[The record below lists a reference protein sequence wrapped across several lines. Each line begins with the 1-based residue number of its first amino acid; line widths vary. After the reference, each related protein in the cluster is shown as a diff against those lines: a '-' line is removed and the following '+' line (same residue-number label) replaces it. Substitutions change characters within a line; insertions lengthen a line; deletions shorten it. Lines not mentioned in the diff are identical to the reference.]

1 MEQKLLPQ
9 GYEEYNDIMKAA
21 SSQIKPIQRLKKVYY
36 QFDLDEIK
44 DLLEKVENANK
55 KEEFLLDSEVK
66 FLNKFIDVV
75 NHLKDHHKRIHFI
88 KVQDCEELLNLSL
101 HATFERILESL
112 EKIIVMT
119 TGRASDQIEDKII
132 FSIRSN

>member
-66 FLNKFIDVV
+66 FLNKIPKESFV
-75 NHLKDHHKRIHFI
+75 NL
-88 KVQDCEELLNLSL
+88 Q
-101 HATFERILESL
+101 
-112 EKIIVMT
+112 
-119 TGRASDQIEDKII
+119 
-132 FSIRSN
+132 